1 MGEPDIQSSK
11 PCILIVED
19 EVLVRMFAVD
29 ALEDEGFKVV
39 ESATAAE
46 ALTKLQAVH
55 QHIVAVIIDLG
66 LPDRSGDHVA
76 AEIRALHSDLPILIA
91 SGRSERE
98 LKERFVLDGRIGIV
112 VKPFTGP
119 MLLDALE
126 KLGVKSSPGASA

>member
-1 MGEPDIQSSK
+1 VGESTDASSK

-29 ALEDEGFKVV
+29 ALEDEGFKV
-39 ESATAAE
+39 EECASAAE
-46 ALTKLQAVH
+46 AMTKVQALQGR
-55 QHIVAVIIDLG
+55 IVAAIVDLG
-66 LPDRSGDHVA
+66 LPDRPGDQVA
-76 AEIRALHSDLPILIA
+76 AEIRALSSDLPILIA

-98 LKERFVLDGRIGIV
+98 LKERFAQDRRIGIV

-126 KLGVKSSPGASA
+126 KLGVKP

>member
-1 MGEPDIQSSK
+1 MGEVANSSK

-29 ALEDEGFKVV
+29 ALEDEGFKVE
-39 ESATAAE
+39 ESASATE
-46 ALTKLQAVH
+46 AIQKLQALSA
-55 QHIVAVIIDLG
+55 QIVAAIVDLG

-76 AEIRALHSDLPILIA
+76 AEMRALRSDLPILIA

-98 LKERFVLDGRIGIV
+98 LKERFVMDSRIGIV

-126 KLGVKSSPGASA
+126 KLGVTPKPST

>member
-1 MGEPDIQSSK
+1 MGDQPAGSTK

-29 ALEDEGFKVV
+29 ALEDEGFKVE
-39 ESATAAE
+39 ESANAAE
-46 ALTKLQAVH
+46 AMAKLTALQA
-55 QHIVAVIIDLG
+55 QIVAVIIDLG
-66 LPDRSGDHVA
+66 LPDRSGDQVA
-76 AEIRALHSDLPILIA
+76 NEMRALRGDLPILIA

-98 LKERFVLDGRIGIV
+98 LKERFVLDGRVGIV

-126 KLGVKSSPGASA
+126 KLGVTPKP